1 MCSFF
6 ESIMIRMVN
15 YSNFYY
21 SVSVSVECLVAE
33 PQEPVAQSWEI
44 PRLESQFCPALTAES
59 PLGDFTL
66 WGHDCLLCGAERAV
80 ERITET
86 TKVEPCLSGLVGGVI
101 ITVCLTPWVQ
111 GLALS
116 SPCWLAILP
125 HLSEEVLGVLAI
137 QNGSEES
144 MNFVYK
150 MLTV

>member
-6 ESIMIRMVN
+6 ESIVIHTVN
-15 YSNFYY
+15 YSNFY

-44 PRLESQFCPALTAES
+44 SRLESQFCPVLTADS
-59 PLGDFTL
+59 TLGDFTL
-66 WGHDCLLCGAERAV
+66 WGHDCLLWGAERAV

-86 TKVEPCLSGLVGGVI
+86 TKVEPCLSGLVGGII

-116 SPCWLAILP
+116 SPCWLAILL
-125 HLSEEVLGVLAI
+125 HLSEEVLAVLAI
-137 QNGSEES
+137 QNGFEEAV
-144 MNFVYK
+144 NFVYK
-150 MLTV
+150 MLTM